1 VGRPFPAVLG
11 RLTTP
16 GTTTPSAHHNAT
28 SAPQC
33 HPHEATVTP
42 AAARWMSGGHV
53 TLALKGGVM
62 TESIDQWWQRRQ
74 RSKGTAMPYAIGQF
88 RDDWARYPV
97 LVRQYHPDLN
107 HGITLTQIPPAADV
121 YLLWQCDVGHSF
133 TATPE
138 EQRQRPTGSRRRST
152 WCPEC
157 AAIAVPARAPIGSYA
172 GAPASPRARTTSAS
186 VNSTSPSVSTDD
198 GEQRPEAV
206 EPYVCGHPRSA
217 DLVDPNS
224 RFERC
229 PLCLRLD
236 GTRMSREHLLAM
248 VAPSARVQLSHET
261 SPARRYRWVC
271 PVGHG
276 QFEASLTKV
285 LEGRRCPVCVHARA
299 AADAVAVGESFVSP
313 WAPKPAS
320 AAEADLRQRLRSA
333 FAVDFED
340 NAVRVS
346 RPFFSHIEVWP
357 DFVIPEFRVALE
369 YDTTGRDGLEHVGR
383 REEIDQRK
391 DRLLRAVGW
400 EVIRIRCGKLQPIG
414 PYDLLASGV
423 SGALVDRIVDRLAE
437 VRGDLIVRSYLSA

>member
-1 VGRPFPAVLG
+1 
-11 RLTTP
+11 
-16 GTTTPSAHHNAT
+16 
-28 SAPQC
+28 
-33 HPHEATVTP
+33 
-42 AAARWMSGGHV
+42 MSVVPV

-62 TESIDQWWQRRQ
+62 TESIDQWWLRRQ
-74 RSKGTAMPYAIGQF
+74 RSKGSPTPYAVGQF

-138 EQRQRPTGSRRRST
+138 EQRQRPSGSRRRST

-157 AAIAVPARAPIGSYA
+157 AATAVPRRAPVGSYA
-172 GAPASPRARTTSAS
+172 GAQVAPGPAPQGAPGEDSTES
-186 VNSTSPSVSTDD
+186 V
-198 GEQRPEAV
+198 AA
-206 EPYVCGHPRSA
+206 EPYLCGHPRSP

-229 PLCLRLD
+229 PLCARLD
-236 GTRMSREHLLAM
+236 STRMSREELLTM
-248 VAPSARVQLSHET
+248 VAPSARPQLSHET

-271 PVGHG
+271 PAGHG
-276 QFEASLTKV
+276 QFEASVDKL
-285 LEGRRCPVCVHARA
+285 LGGRRCPVCVHARA

-320 AAEADLRQRLRSA
+320 AAEADLRQRLRTR
-333 FAVDFED
+333 FALGLDH

-346 RPFFSHIEVWP
+346 RPFFAHIEVWP
-357 DFVIPEFRVALE
+357 DFVIPEFRIAIE

-383 REEIDQRK
+383 REDIDRRK

-400 EVIRIRCGKLQPIG
+400 EVVRIRCGELLPIG
-414 PYDLLASGV
+414 PYDIVAAGV
-423 SGALVDRIVDRLAE
+423 SGALVDRIVDQLAE
-437 VRGDLIVRSYLSA
+437 IRGELIVRAYLTV

>member
-1 VGRPFPAVLG
+1 
-11 RLTTP
+11 
-16 GTTTPSAHHNAT
+16 
-28 SAPQC
+28 
-33 HPHEATVTP
+33 
-42 AAARWMSGGHV
+42 
-53 TLALKGGVM
+53 M

-74 RSKGTAMPYAIGQF
+74 RSKGTATPYAVGQF

-157 AAIAVPARAPIGSYA
+157 AAIAVPRRAPVGSYA
-172 GAPASPRARTTSAS
+172 GAEASPRAHRTGP
-186 VNSTSPSVSTDD
+186 VD
-198 GEQRPEAV
+198 RPAAGTGVPPGPAV
-206 EPYVCGHPRSA
+206 APYSCGHPRSA

-236 GTRMSREHLLAM
+236 GTRMSREELLSR
-248 VAPSARVQLSHET
+248 VAPSARAQLSHET

-276 QFEASLTKV
+276 QYEASVAKI
-285 LEGRRCPVCVHARA
+285 LEGHRCAVCVHARA
-299 AADAVAVGESFVSP
+299 AADSVAVGESFVSP
-313 WAPKPAS
+313 WAPRPAS
-320 AAEADLRQRLRSA
+320 AAEADLRQRLRA
-333 FAVDFED
+333 TFALDLD
-340 NAVRVS
+340 HNAVRVS
-346 RPFFSHIEVWP
+346 RPFFAHIEVWP

-400 EVIRIRCGKLQPIG
+400 EVVRIRCGKLQPLG
-414 PYDLLASGV
+414 PYDLVASGV
-423 SGALVDRIVDRLAE
+423 SGALVERIVDRLAE
-437 VRGDLIVRSYLSA
+437 IRGDLIVRSYLSA